1 MKPQRAL
8 AVIKPEGCISLD
20 LDNPVFQDQ
29 LLTLQKAERHAAPHH
44 CSELRRDLRKEM
56 IHQFNTSLE

>member
-8 AVIKPEGCISLD
+8 AVIKPEGCIRLD

-29 LLTLQKAERHAAPHH
+29 LFTLQKAERHAAPHH
-44 CSELRRDLRKEM
+44 CSELRRDLREEV
-56 IHQFNTSLE
+56 IDQFNTFLE

>member
-20 LDNPVFQDQ
+20 LNNPVFQDQ

-44 CSELRRDLRKEM
+44 RSVTRRDLR
-56 IHQFNTSLE
+56 